1 MTTETLVLLLGII
14 SSTTLI
20 ISALSIHRRRLLLFA
35 IATTVIVGTQYGLV
49 GSEIGLA
56 ACVLGLA
63 RNLLVVGSLKYP
75 WLNHW
80 SFIPIFV
87 LLHLASFM
95 VFTDW
100 NDLSWI
106 SFIPLVGGWL
116 GVIAVYFTS
125 VLYTKAIF
133 ICVGAMWMIYEFD
146 MALYGQMIGEGLTLV
161 ANTFAFFALLNA
173 ARRGVPQEQIEDL
186 DTHLIETITTSI
198 PIIRANVESTLT
210 NTIRIIHHD
219 KVDEPAKHSED
230 STNKSDKIKT
240 DK

>member
-1 MTTETLVLLLGII
+1 M
-14 SSTTLI
+14 
-20 ISALSIHRRRLLLFA
+20 FA
-35 IATTVIVGTQYGLV
+35 IATTIIVGIQYGLV

-56 ACVLGLA
+56 ACVLGLT
-63 RNLLVVGSLKYP
+63 RNLLVFSSLKYA

-80 SFIPIFV
+80 LFIPIFI
-87 LLHLASFM
+87 LLHLAAFI

-100 NDLSWI
+100 NDLTWI

-116 GVIAVYFTS
+116 GVIAVYFKS

-146 MALYGQMIGEGLTLV
+146 MELYGQMIGEGLTV
-161 ANTFAFFALLNA
+161 IANTFAFFALLSA

-198 PIIRANVESTLT
+198 PIIRANVE
-210 NTIRIIHHD
+210 NTITSTISIIKHENISEENSSTP
-219 KVDEPAKHSED
+219 KDEISE
-230 STNKSDKIKT
+230 KQEK
-240 DK
+240 